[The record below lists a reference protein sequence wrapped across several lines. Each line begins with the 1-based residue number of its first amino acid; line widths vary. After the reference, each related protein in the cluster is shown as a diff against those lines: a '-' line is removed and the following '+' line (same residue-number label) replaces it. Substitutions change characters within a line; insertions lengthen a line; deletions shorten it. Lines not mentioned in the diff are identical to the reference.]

1 MEKGREKEIKKSS
14 KWRMSQ
20 THAICMC
27 RSHAPKACWFHT
39 QLAKAIGAILHKG
52 RSCGGGGGGGWRGM
66 KEDLFRL
73 NEWGLE
79 WRREDRGRKTRACV
93 VEWGTEGQKI

>member
-1 MEKGREKEIKKSS
+1 
-14 KWRMSQ
+14 
-20 THAICMC
+20 
-27 RSHAPKACWFHT
+27 
-39 QLAKAIGAILHKG
+39 
-52 RSCGGGGGGGWRGM
+52 M

-93 VEWGTEGQKI
+93 VEWGTGRQKI